1 MADSGKTK
9 VLFLCTHNSA
19 RSQMAEG
26 LLRAFHGDQYDV
38 YSAGTEA
45 TSVNPLAIAAMS
57 EIGIDISARTSKV
70 LAEYHGQHFDWVVTV
85 CDSAK
90 EACPVF
96 PGKVNQV
103 HRAFSD
109 PSEVKGSAEDRR
121 KAFRETRDELKD
133 WIDLAFRK

>member
-1 MADSGKTK
+1 
-9 VLFLCTHNSA
+9 
-19 RSQMAEG
+19 MAEG

-70 LAEYHGQHFDWVVTV
+70 LAEYHGQHFDWVVTI

-90 EACPVF
+90 EAGPVF
-96 PGKVNQV
+96 PGKVNLV

-109 PSEVKGSAEDRR
+109 PSEVKGPAKDRR
-121 KAFRETRDELKD
+121 KAFRETRNELKD
-133 WIDLAFRK
+133 WIDLAFRN